1 MNKIV
6 ITLGDP
12 AGIGP
17 DLGVLLAQK
26 NLNKNIIIISD
37 PTLLID
43 SASRLKKKIK
53 LNPATKKVQ
62 YTSKEEAAGKY
73 SVNPFSR
80 RLNLMFLSDGGR
92 PRFQ

>member
-26 NLNKNIIIISD
+26 NLNKNINRVDIINLNFNVIVIFVCKLRY
-37 PTLLID
+37 P
-43 SASRLKKKIK
+43 RLAK
-53 LNPATKKVQ
+53 LNKIYQHLLKPI
-62 YTSKEEAAGKY
+62 
-73 SVNPFSR
+73 
-80 RLNLMFLSDGGR
+80 
-92 PRFQ
+92 

>member
-53 LNPATKKVQ
+53 LLKINL
-62 YTSKEEAAGKY
+62 TSIG
-73 SVNPFSR
+73 FMD
-80 RLNLMFLSDGGR
+80 L
-92 PRFQ
+92 

>member
-53 LNPATKKVQ
+53 LNILK
-62 YTSKEEAAGKY
+62 
-73 SVNPFSR
+73 NI
-80 RLNLMFLSDGGR
+80 
-92 PRFQ
+92 

>member
-53 LNPATKKVQ
+53 LNIK
-62 YTSKEEAAGKY
+62 
-73 SVNPFSR
+73 
-80 RLNLMFLSDGGR
+80 L
-92 PRFQ
+92 